1 MPVTLGERLNNYLTQ
16 LDQKQSAVATD
27 WLERYKKQN
36 PKARWEAETII
47 SHLNRCLKD
56 KREGVRFFFE
66 HDALRT
72 DLLFELLRV
81 PQAEHPELRQ
91 LARQSLKEGEVN
103 CRLVID
109 ATTWGA
115 SREQAEPLF
124 DVLKTLVLQPAEKQK
139 LTPVALVFTE
149 EQYDFLPRSYDRL
162 GEWLV
167 REEVKDPEE
176 AWQRIAKLAGDGAVV
191 VSSRQFLP
199 IERWLAMADSGK
211 NLSLEPAEGLE
222 LFANQG
228 RLPAPPTELENDLSK
243 ILKPDPTRSP
253 RIPTSPTDR
262 RRMMMALGDEAKSAA
277 LKMSPAD
284 RLTLAQL
291 LKVPATS
298 TERERLEYEL
308 STLAAQVGAEAKL
321 VQQAELDQT
330 LARAKRRD
338 VGFLLLRVGDALHA
352 VNPPPK
358 NTLPKSP
365 RLTVHRLKSR
375 APAINRLMAEID
387 KWTADDHAADRGLIR
402 VIQRLDPKGEER
414 LAFLHARACLLW
426 SNGLCPPTAP
436 TPLADWKAGLSKLLA
451 GEPPAAQLRLFV
463 DAKARVLNEALG
475 HQMKPYLA
483 LKHELEEEW
492 PSFVPDAIR
501 TLGDPAATL
510 LQIVPLQQ
518 PTVLARLQS
527 LHLLDSYEG
536 RATDRRGQTRT
547 VPAAAYYH
555 PKERDEYR
563 DRYSRTNQ
571 NIQEFFRQLPGLPK
585 ILLPHSWKLVREQ
598 DLWLDL
604 FDCSSAINGA
614 TPDPTSWAKVGAEMK
629 ADRLI
634 PIQQVQL
641 YKEAVEFPKNIW
653 TDADQEL
660 ALCWLAL
667 KNALLQNNAV
677 RLHDGTVLLSMGAG
691 LFARI
696 NIRACAT
703 VQESSPEEQQVRGCL
718 DARVRHGTR
727 KLQNYEEQG
736 FWAVRLDRS
745 NVISHRATTTGYG
758 DIAATTTLGYDL
770 PELFLAGYGLRAE
783 ITFLTSPLFLSY
795 GGVTPPVAV
804 LAAAGTQ
811 ALAAAKMEDKR
822 KKDEAA
828 YDDDDDD

>member
-1 MPVTLGERLNNYLTQ
+1 MPVTLGERLNNCLTQ

-36 PKARWEAETII
+36 SKARWEAETII

-115 SREQAEPLF
+115 SREKAEPLF
-124 DVLKTLVLQPAEKQK
+124 DVLKTLVLQPAEKQN

-167 REEVKDPEE
+167 REEVKDADE
-176 AWQRIAKLAGDGAVV
+176 AWQRIAKLAGDWAVV

-199 IERWLAMADSGK
+199 MERWLAMADSGK
-211 NLSLEPAEGLE
+211 NLSLEPAEGLD
-222 LFANQG
+222 LVAKQG
-228 RLPAPPTELENDLSK
+228 QLPAPPTELENDLSK
-243 ILKPDPTRSP
+243 ILKPDPKSSP
-253 RIPTSPTDR
+253 RIPTISTER

-284 RLTLAQL
+284 RLTLAQV

-298 TERERLEYEL
+298 TERERLEHEL

-321 VQQAELDQT
+321 VKQAELDQT

-352 VNPPPK
+352 VNPPAK
-358 NTLPKSP
+358 CTLPKSP
-365 RLTVHRLKSR
+365 RLTIHRLKSSR
-375 APAINRLMAEID
+375 PAINRLMAEID
-387 KWTADDHAADRGLIR
+387 KWTADDYAADRGLMR

-436 TPLADWKAGLSKLLA
+436 TPLSDWKAGLSKLLA
-451 GEPPAAQLRLFV
+451 GEPPPAQLRLFV
-463 DAKARVLNEALG
+463 DATARVLNEALG
-475 HQMKPYLA
+475 HQMKPYLV
-483 LKHELEEEW
+483 LKQELEEEW

-501 TLGDPAATL
+501 TLSDPAATL

-536 RATDRRGQTRT
+536 RATDQWGRTRT

-555 PKERDEYR
+555 PKERDEYP

-571 NIQEFFRQLPGLPK
+571 DIQEFFRQLPGLPK

-629 ADRLI
+629 AERLI

-667 KNALLQNNAV
+667 KNALVQNNAV

-696 NIRACAT
+696 SIRACGT

-745 NVISHRATTTGYG
+745 NVISHRAATTGYG
-758 DIAATTTLGYDL
+758 NITATTTLGYDL
-770 PELFLAGYGLRAE
+770 PELFLAGHGLRAE

-795 GGVTPPVAV
+795 GGTTPPVAV
-804 LAAAGTQ
+804 LASAGTQ
-811 ALAAAKMEDKR
+811 ALVAAKSEDQR
-822 KKDEAA
+822 QADEAA
-828 YDDDDDD
+828 YDDDDD